1 MSDEFAKQV
10 AKDALPS
17 SLPEGRSGSLT
28 VTMHPNGQVEYSLPT
43 HLVLAHGL
51 LGMAAAKLAELQ
63 MTMEFK
69 TKQAARGGLNGLLR
83 KMGG

>member
-10 AKDALPS
+10 EKDASPLPD
-17 SLPEGRSGSLT
+17 GRSVSLS

-43 HLVLAHGL
+43 NLVLAHGL
-51 LGMAAAKLAELQ
+51 LGMAAAKLTELQ

-69 TKQAARGGLNGLLR
+69 TKQGVRGGLNGLLR
-83 KMGG
+83 KATGG